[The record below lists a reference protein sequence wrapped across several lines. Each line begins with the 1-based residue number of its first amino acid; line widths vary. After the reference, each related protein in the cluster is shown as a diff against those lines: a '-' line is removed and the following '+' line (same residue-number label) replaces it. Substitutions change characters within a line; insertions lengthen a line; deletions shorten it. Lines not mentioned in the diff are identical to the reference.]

1 MKEFEY
7 ARRKAFA
14 EYFRLAEKSAKE
26 SEQPLGDI
34 IKRDFQNHLLPSL
47 KELDEPKIY
56 SLETPYG
63 KLTLDPKSRTATSP
77 FLKEGTT
84 VELRPIE
91 SVFLEELI
99 KRPTYVYSLSELAL
113 ALEKNRNSDLEPN
126 PNIVKWH
133 ISHLRGA
140 LGIKF
145 SQGKYPLIQTK
156 YGTGFAL
163 ILETPTILSRG

>member
-77 FLKEGTT
+77 
-84 VELRPIE
+84 
-91 SVFLEELI
+91 FLEELI